1 MYRGCEY
8 ECNSRDGVNGMMKAL
23 VLQALCLLFFVS
35 IQAHTQAQAQEPH
48 KSLYAIERQII
59 TVHVRADG
67 SYEENIEMVTVLK
80 SLAAIELVSQ
90 DDVDFYSDRQAVQV
104 IEAFTELPSGE
115 RIPVAADAVRVV
127 DEERSEGAAMFT
139 SLKTQV
145 VIFPKISVGARAHST
160 IVRTTHTPLFPGQF
174 MFRRALGTTIEYG
187 HLEFN
192 ISHDPAIRI
201 LADSRG
207 MQGGRLADGPDG
219 SVRYRYTYAQAEIQP
234 SEGGQVSASDYGPYV
249 HLSTFDSPLAVGRV
263 YEQAAASKAA
273 VTPEV
278 QKLAN
283 EITSGI
289 QEPRAQ
295 TAALYHWVSQ
305 EIRYVAIFLGSG
317 GVVPNPADQVIRNRY
332 GDCKD
337 KTTLLIALLA
347 AKGIEA
353 STAMINSG
361 SAFEIPRLGS
371 VSPFNHVIVYIPQ
384 WDLYLDPTA
393 ELAPFG
399 VLPVSVL
406 DKPTVLTALNRM
418 GHTPKLEAST
428 NWVKSI
434 AKIQIK
440 PDGQLTGTV
449 SSTFSGNADYSARL
463 NFADHEGEFK
473 ERIAR
478 SNLSANRQSGVG
490 HYSPS
495 DARDLDTP
503 FTNHGSFT
511 LDPVANFP
519 GPGALNI
526 PLGLTPAHIS
536 RLSFNRPKER
546 VLFPFV
552 CHSYRYEE
560 NYEVEFPAEAKIT
573 RIPTGASFDEAGL
586 FYQSM
591 YQLNG
596 QIVTVKRVLN
606 VQRPG
611 MVCQPE
617 DHQLI
622 RKLHPVVQRDIR
634 AQVFY
639 D

>member
-1 MYRGCEY
+1 MF
-8 ECNSRDGVNGMMKAL
+8 NAL
-23 VLQALCLLFFVS
+23 ALRVVCVQAVSALLLVSLQVQARVQ
-35 IQAHTQAQAQEPH
+35 IQAQSQEPH
-48 KSLYAIERQII
+48 KSLYVIERQIV

-67 SYEENIEMVTVLK
+67 TSEEKIESVTRVK
-80 SLAAIELVSQ
+80 SQAAIELVTQ
-90 DDVDFYSDRQAVQV
+90 DDLDFYSDRQSVKV

-127 DEERSEGAAMFT
+127 DEERSDGAAMFT

-160 IVRTTHTPLFPGQF
+160 MVRHTHTPLFPGEF
-174 MFRRALGTTIEYG
+174 VFRRTVGATVEYG

-192 ISHDPAIRI
+192 ISHDPALRI

-207 MQGGRLADGPDG
+207 MEGGRLADGPDG
-219 SVRYRYTYAQAEIQP
+219 SVRYRYTFTQPVIQLYE
-234 SEGGQVSASDYGPYV
+234 SGQVSASDYGPYV
-249 HLSTFDSPLAVGRV
+249 HLSTFENPLAVGRV

-278 QKLAN
+278 QKLAD

-289 QEPRAQ
+289 QDSKAQ
-295 TAALYHWVSQ
+295 AAALYHWVSQ

-317 GVVPNPADQVIRNRY
+317 GVVPNPADHVIRNRY

-361 SAFEIPRLGS
+361 NAFKIPRLGS
-371 VSPFNHVIVYIPQ
+371 VSPFNHVIAYLPQ

-393 ELAPFG
+393 EFAPFG

-406 DKPTVLTALNRM
+406 GKPTVLTALNRI
-418 GHTPKLEAST
+418 GRTPKLDASK
-428 NWVKSI
+428 NWIKSV

-449 SSTFSGNADYSARL
+449 TSEFSGNADYSARL
-463 NFADHEGEFK
+463 SFVDHEGAYK

-490 HYSPS
+490 RYSPS
-495 DARDLDTP
+495 DARDLGTP
-503 FTNHGSFT
+503 FTNRGSFT

-526 PLGLTPAHIS
+526 PLGLTPAYIS
-536 RLSFNRPKER
+536 RLSFNRPKDS

-552 CHSYRYEE
+552 CRSYRYEE
-560 NYEVEFPAEAKIT
+560 TYEVEFPIDSKIT
-573 RIPTGASFDEAGL
+573 RIPTSVSFNEAGL
-586 FYQSM
+586 FYQST
-591 YQLNG
+591 YQLSG
-596 QIVTVKRVLN
+596 QVVTVKRVLN
-606 VQRPG
+606 VQRPS

-617 DHQLI
+617 DHQLT
-622 RKLHPVVQRDIR
+622 RRLHPVVQRDVR